1 MAIPRR
7 EAGMTGEV
15 HSSGLWPVPGDG
27 VLAREGDLVLLA
39 SIADADFADSLVAL
53 LAVVAGAGDDGR
65 QLASVVEDAVAGSA
79 WPATAGAPSRA
90 AVAFGPLSTG
100 LVLAVCGAAW
110 ADIATADGVQRLV
123 SAHQGV
129 QLRCVVSGPVTEVR
143 AGLGSDHEDGHTD
156 RFSHLD
162 RGAIRAGGLIYIPER
177 PAGPDKPSAA
187 RPTPQVVAGAVPE
200 QVPDAI
206 RAAAPGPAAAD
217 IVMPEPAAGPG
228 PAVPVP
234 AEPAE
239 PADAGQAG
247 PPFESVLLVG
257 ESTDGMDRQPA
268 LPLESAAPDARAQD
282 APRAVVTGVYCKND
296 HFDDPDARFCAVC
309 GISMNQQT
317 LVPRPGP
324 RPPLGVLA
332 FDDGSVFQLDSDYVV
347 GRDPALSPAVAAGQA
362 RPLCVVDDAGIVSR
376 AHAAIR
382 LDGWRVVV
390 TDLDSANGTRIRHR
404 EDEADQPLVP
414 RVPADLLPGSHVDLG
429 GCGFRYESHR
439 GR

>member
-1 MAIPRR
+1 MS
-7 EAGMTGEV
+7 GEV
-15 HSSGLWPVPGDG
+15 HRSGLWPVPGEG
-27 VLAREGDLVLLA
+27 VLAREGDLVLLG

-53 LAVVAGAGDDGR
+53 LVVVADAGGDGR
-65 QLASVVEDAVAGSA
+65 QLADVVEDAVARSA
-79 WPATAGAPSRA
+79 TWPAAAGEPSRA
-90 AVAFGPLSTG
+90 VVAFGPLSTG
-100 LVLAVCGAAW
+100 LVLAVCGLAW
-110 ADIATADGVQRLV
+110 ADIATADGVQPLV
-123 SAHQGV
+123 SVHQKV
-129 QLRCVVSGPVTEVR
+129 QLRCVVSCPVTEVR
-143 AGLGSDHEDGHTD
+143 AGLGSDRGGGGRTD

-162 RGAIRAGGLIYIPER
+162 LGAIHAGGLIYIPER
-177 PAGPDKPSAA
+177 PAGPEAPSAA
-187 RPTPQVVAGAVPE
+187 QPVPQVVGGALPK
-200 QVPDAI
+200 QAPDVAW
-206 RAAAPGPAAAD
+206 AAAPEPAAAD
-217 IVMPEPAAGPG
+217 AVRPEPTADPG

-239 PADAGQAG
+239 PADAAG
-247 PPFESVLLVG
+247 EAGEPFESVLLVG
-257 ESTDGMDRQPA
+257 ESMAGMDPQPA

-376 AHAAIR
+376 AHAAIQ

-404 EDEADQPLVP
+404 DDKADQPLVP
-414 RVPADLLPGSHVDLG
+414 RVPADLRPGSHVDLG

>member
-1 MAIPRR
+1 
-7 EAGMTGEV
+7 MTGEV

-53 LAVVAGAGDDGR
+53 LAVVADAGDDGR
-65 QLASVVEDAVAGSA
+65 QLASVVEDAVARSA

-228 PAVPVP
+228 SAVPVP
-234 AEPAE
+234 SEPAE
-239 PADAGQAG
+239 AADAGEAG

-268 LPLESAAPDARAQD
+268 LPLESAVADARAQD
-282 APRAVVTGVYCKND
+282 APRAVVTGVYCKNG

-376 AHAAIR
+376 AHAAIG

-414 RVPADLLPGSHVDLG
+414 RVPADLRPGSHVDLG

>member
-1 MAIPRR
+1 MS
-7 EAGMTGEV
+7 GEV
-15 HSSGLWPVPGDG
+15 RRSGLWPVPGEG

-39 SIADADFADSLVAL
+39 SITDADFADSLVAL
-53 LAVVAGAGDDGR
+53 LGVAAGASGDGR
-65 QLASVVEDAVAGSA
+65 QLASVVEDAVARSA
-79 WPATAGAPSRA
+79 TWPAAAGAPSRA

-100 LVLAVCGAAW
+100 LILAVCGAAW

-162 RGAIRAGGLIYIPER
+162 RGAIRAGGLIYLPGR
-177 PAGPDKPSAA
+177 PAGPGKPSAA
-187 RPTPQVVAGAVPE
+187 RPMPQVVTGAVPE
-200 QVPDAI
+200 QVPDAA
-206 RAAAPGPAAAD
+206 RAVAPGPTAAD

-228 PAVPVP
+228 SAVPAP

-239 PADAGQAG
+239 PVDAGQAG
-247 PPFESVLLVG
+247 LPFESVLLVG
-257 ESTDGMDRQPA
+257 ESTAGTDRQPA
-268 LPLESAAPDARAQD
+268 LPLESAAPDAQAQD
-282 APRAVVTGVYCKND
+282 APRAIVTGVYCKNG

-376 AHAAIR
+376 AHAAVR

-404 EDEADQPLVP
+404 EDEADHPLVP